1 MDIIKLEEKLQN
13 LTQNTNK
20 DDFIFDFL
28 ESYQLP
34 KSNIAKL
41 RKNSD
46 INTLKSNGELI
57 VKNKKLFF
65 KIVDDTK
72 TINFENIL
80 KEQKSMRFVFIT
92 DFQTIKAYD
101 LKLLNSLD
109 IEFVDLSKNSDF
121 FWPIAG
127 VEKATIYEEK
137 EADVKASVKMAKL
150 YDEIKKQI
158 PQIQKRK
165 STL

>member
-1 MDIIKLEEKLQN
+1 MNIIQLEEKLQT
-13 LTQNTNK
+13 LTQNLNK

-28 ESYQLP
+28 LAYELP
-34 KSNIAKL
+34 KANIARL

-46 INTLKSNGELI
+46 VNTLELKGELI

-65 KIVDDTK
+65 KIVDNIK

-80 KEQKSMRFVFIT
+80 KEQKSMRFVFLT
-92 DFQTIKAYD
+92 DFKIIKAYD
-101 LKLLNSLD
+101 LKLLTSLD
-109 IEFVDLSKNSDF
+109 IEFEELSKNSDF

-150 YDEIKKQI
+150 YEESRLQI
-158 PQIQKRK
+158 PP
-165 STL
+165 S

>member
-1 MDIIKLEEKLQN
+1 MDILQLEEKLQT
-13 LTQNTNK
+13 LTQNLNK

-28 ESYQLP
+28 LAYELP
-34 KSNIAKL
+34 KANIAKL

-46 INTLKSNGELI
+46 VNNLELNGELI

-65 KIVDDTK
+65 KIVDDIK

-80 KEQKSMRFVFIT
+80 KEQKSMRFVFLT
-92 DFQTIKAYD
+92 DFKTIKAYD
-101 LKLLNSLD
+101 LKLLTSLD
-109 IEFVDLSKNSDF
+109 IEFEELSKNSDF

-137 EADVKASVKMAKL
+137 EADVKASVKRQNYMM
-150 YDEIKKQI
+150 
-158 PQIQKRK
+158 R
-165 STL
+165 

>member
-1 MDIIKLEEKLQN
+1 MNIIQLEEKLQT
-13 LTQNTNK
+13 LTQNLNK

-28 ESYQLP
+28 ESYELP

-46 INTLKSNGELI
+46 VNTLEFNGELI

-101 LKLLNSLD
+101 LKELSYLD
-109 IEFVDLSKNSDF
+109 IEFEELAKNSDF

-150 YDEIKKQI
+150 YEESRLQI
-158 PQIQKRK
+158 PP
-165 STL
+165 S

>member
-1 MDIIKLEEKLQN
+1 MNIIQLEEKLQT
-13 LTQNTNK
+13 LVENTNK

-28 ESYQLP
+28 ESYELP

-46 INTLKSNGELI
+46 VNTLELNGELI

-101 LKLLNSLD
+101 LKELSYLD
-109 IEFVDLSKNSDF
+109 IEFEELAKNSDF

-150 YDEIKKQI
+150 YEESRLQI
-158 PQIQKRK
+158 PP
-165 STL
+165 S

>member
-13 LTQNTNK
+13 LTQKPNK

-28 ESYQLP
+28 ESYELP

-46 INTLKSNGELI
+46 VNTLSTNGQLI

-65 KIVDDTK
+65 KIVEDTK

-80 KEQKSMRFVFIT
+80 KEQKSMRFIFIT
-92 DFQTIKAYD
+92 DFKTIKAYD
-101 LKLLNSLD
+101 LKLLNFLD
-109 IEFVDLSKNSDF
+109 INFIELAKNIRIDKR
-121 FWPIAG
+121 P
-127 VEKATIYEEK
+127 
-137 EADVKASVKMAKL
+137 VKFC
-150 YDEIKKQI
+150 
-158 PQIQKRK
+158 
-165 STL
+165 STLND